1 LKIITQNSIFT
12 HFQKTLLGILEN
24 DQSQITIT
32 LSANRT
38 FMTEPES
45 VDFFFRYRP
54 AADSPDGVLLRY
66 LLSFNP
72 TQRKQMILKALRA
85 FYLVAAYGDIG
96 QFQKFS
102 DVQKLMTL
110 LDETYGE
117 DAVAAFDHS
126 LSLNID
132 K

>member
-1 LKIITQNSIFT
+1 M
-12 HFQKTLLGILEN
+12 N
-24 DQSQITIT
+24 DS
-32 LSANRT
+32 
-38 FMTEPES
+38 ES

-85 FYLVAAYGDIG
+85 FYLVAAYGDRG
-96 QFQKFS
+96 QFQQFS
-102 DVQKLMTL
+102 DVQKLVTL
-110 LDETYGE
+110 LEETYGE
-117 DAVAAFDHS
+117 GADGPIDHS

-132 K
+132 IGVTYSGLSTLPDESEDEWG